1 VGETEGE
8 AGRGADDERQERVGA
23 GGGLRV
29 SHGSLW
35 GLGWGSFA
43 RRTEWRVVWSRV
55 PSTFP
60 RGKKSLL
67 FLPNSH
73 QGPLLLPQLQNHT
86 NHLPQLFKPCILP
99 PRAVLKAVCYSTL

>member
-1 VGETEGE
+1 VEPAQAEEEEDEVEIGEGHVGEAAAVGETEGE

-60 RGKKSLL
+60 RGKKSTFPPPTLIEVHFYSL
-67 FLPNSH
+67 N
-73 QGPLLLPQLQNHT
+73 
-86 NHLPQLFKPCILP
+86 FK
-99 PRAVLKAVCYSTL
+99 TG